1 MPAAYV
7 LVQAEPGSV
16 PDVLAAMRTLS
27 EVAFVEAVTGPYD
40 AVVAVA
46 GGQDA
51 GPVRRRLQETPGVA
65 RTLTCPSVAA

>member
-1 MPAAYV
+1 
-7 LVQAEPGSV
+7 
-16 PDVLAAMRTLS
+16 VLAAMRALS

-51 GPVRRRLQETPGVA
+51 DPVRRRLQETPGVA